1 MSKPPQVLR
10 WLTPSILALAAAV
23 AWPPASAASTAEETS
38 TSEIFSATIGAVF
51 QCLRWRPKGAC
62 LWLKCYLYY
71 CEVEATLRVEH
82 YTPDVTIST
91 WHDPATHPWKDYGRV
106 IAQRVD
112 RIGQQL
118 TREVSGI
125 RSLVRIDSAGTKTKD
140 DRDSRNFIYR
150 GADAIGNPVNF
161 VQGALTGN
169 YGTAGSGPNSIPVP
183 TPAELVDWFTQFPQQ
198 VAEQWASVPGTFTSS
213 QKGYARDRT
222 SDWSGWLGLAGAASG
237 TVSRLTELY
246 TSVLGTYTSAG
257 NMLSLTEGGG
267 GNNGGSGGNGKGGN
281 GGASS
286 GGSDYLCPP
295 GIMPFGLAFQSD
307 LDSLF
312 WRGIVPLE
320 TIYPATWLPGMRE
333 VGQGMRQTWG
343 SVWPRQGAI
352 FQQDPVKAAAVL
364 AQRVGD
370 IISYRAQPHIYTALQ
385 LDSDPNYKFFG
396 FQGIREHD
404 PEHTLWQRVFPN
416 PQRTCAVFGTDDSL
430 AIAGF
435 GDGHNLNKR
444 GTVWNAW
451 RRQDCCRKPS
461 GGAVFFLGSVELG
474 G

>member
-1 MSKPPQVLR
+1 MLSFV
-10 WLTPSILALAAAV
+10 ALAAVGGPTWAGE
-23 AWPPASAASTAEETS
+23 SATAEETS
-38 TSEIFSATIGAVF
+38 TSEIFSATISAVP
-51 QCLRWRPKGAC
+51 QCIRWRPKGAC

-91 WHDPATHPWKDYGRV
+91 WHDPATHPWKDYGRK

-112 RIGQQL
+112 RIGRQL
-118 TREVSGI
+118 TREVSGVS
-125 RSLVRIDSAGTKTKD
+125 SLARLDSAGTKTKD
-140 DRDSRNFIYR
+140 DRDTRNFIYR

-161 VQGALTGN
+161 IQGAITGN

-183 TPAELVDWFTQFPQQ
+183 MPFELADWFTAFPMQ
-198 VAEQWASVPGTFTSS
+198 VAEQWASVPSSYTSG
-213 QKGYARDRT
+213 QKNYARDRT
-222 SDWSGWLGLAGAASG
+222 NDWSGWLGLAGAAGGAVGSVIG
-237 TVSRLTELY
+237 LYNTVVGS
-246 TSVLGTYTSAG
+246 YTSAG
-257 NMLSLTEGGG
+257 NVLSLTEGGG
-267 GNNGGSGGNGKGGN
+267 SGDSGGRDGGGN

-286 GGSDYLCPP
+286 GGSDFMCPP

-333 VGQGMRQTWG
+333 VGQGMLQTWG

-352 FQQDPVKAAAVL
+352 FQQDPVKGAAVL

-404 PEHTLWQRVFPN
+404 PDHTLWQRVFPN

-435 GDGHNLNKR
+435 GDGHNLNSR

>member
-1 MSKPPQVLR
+1 MSNAMRAKKVLML
-10 WLTPSILALAAAV
+10 WCVAIAAGGGSLH
-23 AWPPASAASTAEETS
+23 ASAAAAAEETS
-38 TSEIFSATIGAVF
+38 TSEIFSATISAVP
-51 QCLRWRPKGAC
+51 QCIRWRPKGVC

-71 CEVEATLRVEH
+71 CEVETTMRVEH
-82 YTPDVTIST
+82 YTPDVTVST

-106 IAQRVD
+106 IAQKVD
-112 RIGQQL
+112 RIGQQM

-125 RSLVRIDSAGTKTKD
+125 KSIARVDSAGTKTKD
-140 DRDSRNFIYR
+140 DRDTRNFIYR

-161 VQGALTGN
+161 VQGAFTGN

-183 TPAELVDWFTQFPQQ
+183 TPAELADWFTQFPMQ
-198 VAEQWASVPGTFTSS
+198 VAEQWASVPSSFTGG
-213 QKGYARDRT
+213 QKEYAQQRT
-222 SDWSGWLGLAGAASG
+222 TDWSGWLGLAGSAGGTLASV
-237 TVSRLTELY
+237 VSLY
-246 TSVLGTYTSAG
+246 NTVLGTYTSAG
-257 NMLSLTEGGG
+257 NILKLTEGSGG
-267 GNNGGSGGNGKGGN
+267 GNSGGSGGN

-286 GGSDYLCPP
+286 GGSDALCPP
-295 GIMPFGLAFQSD
+295 SIMPFGLAFQSD
-307 LDSLF
+307 LDAPF

-333 VGQGMRQTWG
+333 VGQGTLQTWG

-352 FQQDPVKAAAVL
+352 FQQDPVKGAAVL

-370 IISYRAQPHIYTALQ
+370 IISYHAQPHIYTALQ

-416 PQRTCAVFGTDDSL
+416 PQRTCSVFGTNDSL

-435 GDGHNLNKR
+435 GDGHNLNSR

-451 RRQDCCRKPS
+451 RRQDCCKKPS
-461 GGAVFFLGSVELG
+461 GGAVFFLGSIAIG
-474 G
+474 N